1 MKHAEHTEINPRS
14 LKNRR
19 SGSPLEHHGVARDR
33 AAGDT
38 PLNGIGPSL
47 PYPVKASL
55 TRIRSALWL
64 ARSSSHPSRPGIRIL
79 FYHRVSA
86 DRDELAV
93 HPRKFRE
100 QMDYLANAGYRVLDT
115 VRIAELLDSGET
127 DGRTI
132 GLNFDDGYLDVAEHA
147 LPILAE
153 HGFRATVFVAPGVT
167 DGRASFAWYRRQPA
181 LLGWSEIA
189 ELDRGGTL
197 RFEAHS
203 VTHPNLLATDD
214 QRVASEIEDS
224 KAELEARLG
233 RPVEAFSYPAGL
245 FGERERQLV
254 IGAGYRVAVSCEPGV
269 NLPDTDRFALRRRQI
284 DARDNLFDFR
294 AKVSG
299 GHDSP
304 LPLRSLYRAVRYGEG
319 RGRPRVAS
327 ARR

>member
-1 MKHAEHTEINPRS
+1 MNEHKEITPRNS
-14 LKNRR
+14 KNRR
-19 SGSPLEHHGVARDR
+19 RATKSEHQ
-33 AAGDT
+33 AGAEES

-55 TRIRSALWL
+55 TRVRSALWL
-64 ARSSSHPSRPGIRIL
+64 ARSRGRPSRRGIRIL

-100 QMDYLANAGYRVLDT
+100 QMGYLAKAGYRVLDT
-115 VRIAELLDSGET
+115 VQVAELLDAGET
-127 DGRTI
+127 PEKTI

-147 LPILAE
+147 LPVLAE
-153 HGFRATVFVAPGVT
+153 HGFRATVYVATGVT
-167 DGRASFAWYRRQPA
+167 DGRASFAWYRAQPA

-189 ELDRGGTL
+189 ELDRSGTL

-214 QRVASEIEDS
+214 RRAASEIEDS

-233 RPVEAFSYPAGL
+233 RPVVAFSYPAGL
-245 FGERERQLV
+245 FGERERELV
-254 IGAGYRVAVSCEPGV
+254 IGAGYRLAVSCEPGV
-269 NLPDTDRFALRRRQI
+269 NLPETDRFALRRRQI
-284 DARDNLFDFR
+284 DARDQLFDFR
-294 AKVSG
+294 AKLTG
-299 GHDSP
+299 GHDTP
-304 LPLRSLYRAVRYGEG
+304 LPLRSLYRALRYGED

-327 ARR
+327 VRR